1 MAKRTW
7 NDPDVPVVAIG
18 EIELVIKWPV
28 DDGGNPLPVVL
39 FANAEKLDANGA
51 SLGRRYVRDSDDVA
65 ALFTA
70 AQLGGIDAVGVRLR
84 AKAAVLITPT
94 P

>member
-1 MAKRTW
+1 MAERTW
-7 NDPDVPVVAIG
+7 ADADKPVAAIG

-28 DDGGNPLPVVL
+28 DDEGNLLPVVL
-39 FANAEKLDANGA
+39 FANAEKLDADGE
-51 SLGRRYVRDSDDVA
+51 SLGRRYVRDSDNVA

-84 AKAAVLITPT
+84 GKAAVLISPT

>member
-7 NDPDVPVVAIG
+7 EDVDNPVAAIG

-28 DDGGNPLPVVL
+28 DDEGNPLPVVL
-39 FANAEKLDANGA
+39 FANAEKLDAEGN

-70 AQLGGIDAVGVRLR
+70 AQLGGIDAVGTRLR
-84 AKAAVLITPT
+84 QKAGALIPSA
-94 P
+94 

>member
-7 NDPDVPVVAIG
+7 SDADKPVAAIG

-28 DDGGNPLPVVL
+28 DETGTLLPVVL
-39 FANAEKLDANGA
+39 FANAEKLDADGN
-51 SLGRRYVRDSDDVA
+51 SLGLRYVRETDDVA

-70 AQLGGIDAVGVRLR
+70 AQLGGIDAVGARLR
-84 AKAAVLITPT
+84 EKAGVLIPPT
-94 P
+94 T